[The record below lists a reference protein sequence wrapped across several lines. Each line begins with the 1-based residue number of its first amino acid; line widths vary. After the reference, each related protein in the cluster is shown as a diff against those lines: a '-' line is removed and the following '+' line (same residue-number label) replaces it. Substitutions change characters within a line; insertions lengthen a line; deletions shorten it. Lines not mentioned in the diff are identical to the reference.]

1 MPTYISLLNWTDQG
15 IRKVKETTERAEA
28 FQAIAGKMKVKVRN
42 IYWTMGDCDVVLIME
57 ASDDETLSRLL
68 LTQVGERQ
76 DQDFEGLFRFGDG
89 SDPQGSGLGRTR

>member
-57 ASDDETLSRLL
+57 ASDDETLSRLGNVKTKTL
-68 LTQVGERQ
+68 RAYSASEM
-76 DQDFEGLFRFGDG
+76 
-89 SDPQGSGLGRTR
+89 GRILKGVA